1 MKIKKGKHSLDVTER
16 AFEVIYKD
24 LGYKLDKKIEKQE
37 QDEVEEVPEELVE
50 E

>member
-24 LGYKLDKKIEKQE
+24 LGYKPDKKSEKQE
-37 QDEVEEVPEELVE
+37 QDGVEEVPEELE
-50 E
+50 A

>member
-24 LGYKLDKKIEKQE
+24 LGYKVDKKGEK

>member
-24 LGYKLDKKIEKQE
+24 LGYKVDKKGEK
-37 QDEVEEVPEELVE
+37 QDEVEEVPEELLE

>member
-1 MKIKKGKHSLDVTER
+1 MKIKKGKHSLEVTDR

-24 LGYKLDKKIEKQE
+24 LGYKPDKKGKQE
-37 QDEVEEVPEELVE
+37 QDEVEEVPEELE

>member
-24 LGYKLDKKIEKQE
+24 LGYKVDKKGEK
-37 QDEVEEVPEELVE
+37 QDEVEE
-50 E
+50 

>member
-1 MKIKKGKHSLDVTER
+1 MMRVKKGKHTLDVTER

-24 LGYKLDKKIEKQE
+24 LGYKLDKKGEKQE
-37 QDEVEEVPEELVE
+37 QDEEVPELVE